1 MRAVKSLKSC
11 NFIGSF
17 CPKHIKI
24 YMKECRKVSLITL
37 KSVANFNV
45 SSGKS
50 ESFIL
55 MGYSCRKYVRFE
67 LKKCRVVKKCEKVL
81 AVSKMT
87 LSYLMNFHTHIIESN
102 FG

>member
-1 MRAVKSLKSC
+1 
-11 NFIGSF
+11 
-17 CPKHIKI
+17 
-24 YMKECRKVSLITL
+24 MKECRKVSLITL
-37 KSVANFNV
+37 KSVAKFEEKLTLDSRNAMRNLVNFNV

-87 LSYLMNFHTHIIESN
+87 LSYLMNFHTHVIESN